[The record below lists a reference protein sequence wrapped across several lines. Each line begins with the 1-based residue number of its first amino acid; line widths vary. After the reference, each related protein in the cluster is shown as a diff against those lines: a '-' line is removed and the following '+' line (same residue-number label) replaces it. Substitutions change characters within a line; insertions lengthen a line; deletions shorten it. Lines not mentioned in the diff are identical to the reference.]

1 MARILDIS
9 APLAPELA
17 VWPGDV
23 PVART
28 VSQSLARGDASTVSA
43 LTTTLHAGTHADAPS
58 HVLPEG
64 AAMDAVDLAPYLGPC
79 EVMAVATG
87 PGALILPGHLP
98 WEPRAPRLLLRTDSC
113 PDPRRFTT
121 DFNALSP
128 DLVRHLHG
136 LGCLLVGLDTP
147 SVDPFDSEALESHRE
162 LARCG
167 MASLEGL
174 CLGAVSP
181 GLYLLSAL
189 PLRIQGGDGSPV
201 RAVLLE
207 S

>member
-9 APLAPELA
+9 VPLAPDLA

-28 VSQSLARGDASTVSA
+28 ASQSLARGDTTNVSA
-43 LTTTLHAGTHADAPS
+43 LSMTLHAGTHADAPC

-64 AAMDAVDLAPYLGPC
+64 AAMDVVDLTPYLGPC
-79 EVMAVATG
+79 EVMAVAPG
-87 PGALILPGHLP
+87 PGARILPLHLP
-98 WEPRAPRLLLRTDSC
+98 RQPRAPRLLFRTDSF
-113 PDPRRFTT
+113 PDPRRFTM

-128 DLVRHLHG
+128 ELVRHLHG

-147 SVDPFDSEALESHRE
+147 SVDPFDSEGLESHRE

-174 CLGAVSP
+174 CLAAVPP
-181 GLYLLSAL
+181 GLYVLSAL
-189 PLRIQGGDGSPV
+189 PLRIQGADGSPV

-207 S
+207 G